1 MIKISLNKELD
12 YEIYVDFHNLSVAGA
27 DFGQEIRNNH
37 PNINIENY
45 KKYIDEFYITN
56 QIEIKNKQEQ
66 INKFL
71 SEKQNKFYLALKDI
85 FQMDFSNDIY
95 RGYFSIF
102 NCNPRWPK
110 TKTFQVFYKKDLP
123 HMLEVA
129 YHESLHFA
137 FFDYCD
143 KNLIKET
150 GDLDKNTG
158 PLWELSE
165 IFNIIILNLP
175 EFREIIEME
184 EILFYTELQD
194 KLDRAKEIWSLC
206 GNIKEFIPKY
216 LNKIK

>member
-12 YEIYVDFHNLSVAGA
+12 YETYADFHNLSVAGA
-27 DFGQEIRNNH
+27 DFCQEIRDNH
-37 PNINIENY
+37 PNINIENFR
-45 KKYIDEFYITN
+45 KYIDDFYVAN
-56 QIEIKNKQEQ
+56 QIEIIKKQEQ
-66 INKFL
+66 INEYLFV
-71 SEKQNKFYLALKDI
+71 KQTKFYLALKDI

-95 RGYFSIF
+95 QGYLSIF
-102 NCNPRWPK
+102 DCNPRWPE

-129 YHESLHFA
+129 CHESLHFA
-137 FFDYCD
+137 FFDYYD

-150 GDLDKNTG
+150 GDLDMNTG

>member
-12 YEIYVDFHNLSVAGA
+12 YEVYVDFCNLSVAGA
-27 DFGQEIRNNH
+27 DFGQEIRDDH

-45 KKYIDEFYITN
+45 RKYIDEFYITN
-56 QIEIKNKQEQ
+56 QAEIKDKQKQ
-66 INKFL
+66 INKLL
-71 SEKQNKFYLALKDI
+71 SEKQTKFHLALKDI

-95 RGYFSIF
+95 QGHLSIF
-102 NCNPRWPK
+102 NCNPRWPE

-143 KNLIKET
+143 KNLIKEA